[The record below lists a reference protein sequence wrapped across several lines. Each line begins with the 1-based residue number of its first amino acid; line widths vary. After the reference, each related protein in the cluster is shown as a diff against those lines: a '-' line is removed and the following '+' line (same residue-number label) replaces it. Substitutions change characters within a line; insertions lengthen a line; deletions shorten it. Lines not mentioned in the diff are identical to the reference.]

1 MESIAIPPIPIDQQS
16 LVALIYLCPRYV
28 SGMPI
33 RGFTRKAVERF
44 FLTGAVPRRKGW
56 SGRANIAKRKLDM
69 LDYARALD
77 DLSSPPGNRLEALK
91 GSLKGYYSIRI
102 NEQWRIVFK
111 WTSEGP
117 SEVDIR
123 DYHD

>member
-1 MESIAIPPIPIDQQS
+1 
-16 LVALIYLCPRYV
+16 
-28 SGMPI
+28 MPI
-33 RGFTRKAVERF
+33 RGFARKAIETF
-44 FLTGAVPRRKGW
+44 FLTGAAPRREGW
-56 SGRANIAKRKLDM
+56 SGRAKVAKRKLDM
-69 LDYARALD
+69 LDYANAVH

-91 GSLKGYYSIRI
+91 GDSKGYHSIRI
-102 NEQWRIVFK
+102 NEQWRIIFK